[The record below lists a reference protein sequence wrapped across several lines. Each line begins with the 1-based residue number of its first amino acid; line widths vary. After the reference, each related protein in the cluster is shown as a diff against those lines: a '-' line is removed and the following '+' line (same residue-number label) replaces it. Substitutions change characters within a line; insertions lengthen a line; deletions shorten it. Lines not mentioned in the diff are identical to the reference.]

1 MALFTCHSCLYEM
14 STADEN
20 IGKSAKC
27 PKCSQR
33 GHIVSEVAPTQTQF
47 EKEPR
52 IPEPRKQ
59 EPPFIDTTNRSQAVS
74 REIPDSKRPEMTP
87 RLPTLAAFIIGLT
100 YLVLGIG
107 ITIGVILFMS
117 ALSNAKGAPQEAALG
132 AVFSALFIAGYII
145 ARSIEKL
152 IRMVARA

>member
-1 MALFTCHSCLYEM
+1 
-14 STADEN
+14 
-20 IGKSAKC
+20 
-27 PKCSQR
+27 
-33 GHIVSEVAPTQTQF
+33 
-47 EKEPR
+47 
-52 IPEPRKQ
+52 
-59 EPPFIDTTNRSQAVS
+59 
-74 REIPDSKRPEMTP
+74 
-87 RLPTLAAFIIGLT
+87 LAAFIIGLT

-145 ARSIEKL
+145 ARSIEKF

>member
-1 MALFTCHSCLYEM
+1 M

-100 YLVLGIG
+100 YLLLGFWI
-107 ITIGVILFMS
+107 IADVHSFNS
-117 ALSNAKGAPQEAALG
+117 ALDNAKAAPQEAAIG
-132 AVFSALFIAGYII
+132 AIFAARFIAGYIF
-145 ARSIEKL
+145 ARSIEKF

>member
-14 STADEN
+14 STSDDK

-33 GHIVSEVAPTQTQF
+33 GYIVAELTHTQTQF
-47 EKEPR
+47 GKESR
-52 IPEPRKQ
+52 LSESRQ
-59 EPPFIDTTNRSQAVS
+59 QDPPFSEPTNGQQEVPS
-74 REIPDSKRPEMTP
+74 EMPDPQLPEMTP

-100 YLVLGIG
+100 FLLLSFWMMAD
-107 ITIGVILFMS
+107 VISFTS
-117 ALSNAKGAPQEAALG
+117 ALANATGAPQQAALG
-132 AVFSALFIAGYII
+132 AIFSARFIAGYII
-145 ARSIEKL
+145 ARSIEKF